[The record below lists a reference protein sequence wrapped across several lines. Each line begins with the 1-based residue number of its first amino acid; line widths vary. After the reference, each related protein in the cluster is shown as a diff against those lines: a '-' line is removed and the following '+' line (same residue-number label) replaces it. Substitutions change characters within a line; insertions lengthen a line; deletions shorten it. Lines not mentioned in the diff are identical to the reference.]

1 MSRTIYFENAVQVA
15 LYKCELSGQISDG
28 HWENSRPLD
37 HWKIMCD
44 AWVGVERISATD
56 PKYDRPAGINFQ
68 PKRRYNFAA
77 PELLEVVGQRMLHY
91 ARLAKAGVSV
101 ELIDAMDCT
110 VLDLMGEIRREIRD
124 DNTGEYWDQKR
135 AELSLFDCD
144 AIEAI
149 ISDEESYTMADLR
162 SDLRSMS
169 AIVNAGPKGDSNA

>member
-1 MSRTIYFENAVQVA
+1 
-15 LYKCELSGQISDG
+15 
-28 HWENSRPLD
+28 
-37 HWKIMCD
+37 
-44 AWVGVERISATD
+44 
-56 PKYDRPAGINFQ
+56 
-68 PKRRYNFAA
+68 
-77 PELLEVVGQRMLHY
+77 MLHY